1 MDLVG
6 GRIQDPGRPA
16 GIAYCGFITPFVRAP
31 MIKNKKKRVIGH
43 KESSFFIRR
52 PVVFRPIMALTLP
65 NFGNGSK
72 PTQNN
77 LKSRNRR

>member
-31 MIKNKKKRVIGH
+31 MIKNKKQRVIGH
-43 KESSFFIRR
+43 KESSFFIR
-52 PVVFRPIMALTLP
+52 PVVFRPIMALTP
-65 NFGNGSK
+65 SSK
-72 PTQNN
+72 FW
-77 LKSRNRR
+77 KWI